1 MRINL
6 FRILPLLVL
15 LLSSTFVIAQ
25 YSANS
30 PYSRLGLGDPVDNNF
45 MSLRS
50 MGGIGASY
58 IDPYNIN
65 VVNPASYG
73 FLDVTSFDMG
83 VFAKYSSLS
92 DNTQSE
98 GLWNGNLAYISIAFP
113 LTNPINE
120 ILDRVERSSS
130 WGMNF
135 SLMPH
140 TSVGYNITSIDT
152 LENIGGIEEQF
163 RGSGGTYKFLWGNS
177 YRYKN
182 ISGGINLGYLFG
194 KISYQRDLYFTE
206 TQGAYDNQF
215 ITDYSVNG
223 FIWNAGVIYQMQL
236 NKEKREKDRNIP
248 AKWMSIGLHGNSK
261 SSFETESTILNQA
274 VSRFGTTASVDIDT
288 ISFENGIIGRGNLP
302 AEIGVGATYYNGQKS
317 SIGFAYTNTFW
328 SGYKNE
334 ANDVKLSNSYK
345 VSLGGFL
352 RPDYKSFTS
361 YFKRIAYRWGLYYG
375 TDPRLAD
382 DDQITN
388 YGASFGFGLPFI
400 YQRKI
405 SHANLGLEI
414 GRRGQGSPIKESF
427 ATINFSF
434 TFNDDEWFIKRKY
447 D

>member
-1 MRINL
+1 MRINI
-6 FRILPLLVL
+6 FKILPLLIIL
-15 LLSSTFVIAQ
+15 IGSTTISAQ

-50 MGGIGASY
+50 MGSIGASY

-73 FLDVTSFDMG
+73 FLDVTSFDIG

-98 GLWNGNLAYISIAFP
+98 GLWNGNLAYASIAFP

-120 ILDRVERSSS
+120 ILDRVERKSS
-130 WGMNF
+130 WGMSF

-140 TSVGYNITSIDT
+140 TSVGYSITSVDT
-152 LENIGGIEEQF
+152 LENIGGIQSTF
-163 RGSGGTYKFLWGNS
+163 IGSGGTYKFLWGNS

-182 ISGGINLGYLFG
+182 ISGGLNIGYLFG
-194 KISYQRDLYFTE
+194 KISYAKELYFTE
-206 TQGAYDNQF
+206 LDASYYNDFTS
-215 ITDYSVNG
+215 TYSVSG
-223 FIWNAGVIYQMQL
+223 LIWNAGLIYKLDL
-236 NKEKREKDRNIP
+236 NATKRLQDRNIP
-248 AKWMSIGLHGNSK
+248 SKWMTIGIHGNSK
-261 SSFETESTILNQA
+261 TSFDTESTLLQRNIANYGVL
-274 VSRFGTTASVDIDT
+274 TDIDT
-288 ISFENGIIGRGNLP
+288 LNFETNLPGSGNLP
-302 AEIGVGATYYNGQKS
+302 AEIGIGATYYNGQKS

-328 SGYKNE
+328 NGFKND
-334 ANDVKLSNSYK
+334 ANDFKLSNSFK
-345 VSLGGFL
+345 VSIGGFL
-352 RPDYKSFTS
+352 RPDYKSYTS

-375 TDPRLAD
+375 TDPRLAN

-405 SHANLGLEI
+405 SHANLGFEF

-434 TFNDDEWFIKRKY
+434 TFNDDEWFIKKKY